1 MFCGLPLC
9 RSGVGGTDQAAVI
22 SSSDMKRLFLAGILS
37 AALLLAAD
45 ITGTWSAQVETDMG
59 SGTPTFTFKQS
70 GDQLS
75 GTYKGNFGEQKL
87 TGTVKDNDVEFSFT
101 IDAGGQTAKAAYK
114 GKIDGASMSGS
125 VVFGDLAKGTWKA
138 KKS

>member
-1 MFCGLPLC
+1 
-9 RSGVGGTDQAAVI
+9 
-22 SSSDMKRLFLAGILS
+22 MKRLIFAGFLS

-45 ITGTWSAQVETDMG
+45 ITGSWSAAVETDMG
-59 SGTPTFTFKQS
+59 SGNPTFDFKQT
-70 GDQLS
+70 GGELS

-87 TGTVKDNDVEFSFT
+87 TGTVKGGDVEFSFT
-101 IDAGGQTAKAAYK
+101 IDAGGQTAKAVYK